1 MNNKKQKNAG
11 SLLKTYLNADDIMQ
25 ALDISKT
32 KAYKIIKSCN
42 DELKERGYITIAGK
56 VSTEYFAEK
65 WYGFAGKTNKDN

>member
-1 MNNKKQKNAG
+1 
-11 SLLKTYLNADDIMQ
+11 MQ